1 MTTHMVG
8 LNNQFQYGASH
19 NSRSGWSNFK
29 ETKSGLTLVRLESP
43 FHSCFAFF
51 FLVLILLWI
60 RNFINNKLKKVEA
73 AKLETR
79 K

>member
-43 FHSCFAFF
+43 FHSCFAGFF
-51 FLVLILLWI
+51 FLVLIILWI
-60 RNFINNKLKKVEA
+60 RNVFKKIEA
-73 AKLETR
+73 EKLETR